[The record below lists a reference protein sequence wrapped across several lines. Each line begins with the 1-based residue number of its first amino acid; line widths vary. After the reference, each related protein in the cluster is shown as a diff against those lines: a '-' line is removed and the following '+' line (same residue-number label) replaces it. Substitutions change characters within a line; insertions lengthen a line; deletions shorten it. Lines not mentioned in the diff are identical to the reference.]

1 MYEEHPVC
9 RKPNDEYVK
18 IWHYMDFRKF
28 VSLLHNEA
36 LFFPRA
42 AMLLRDDPFEG
53 AFPKNGCDPDVRQY
67 FEFTGHKDIVAV
79 NCWHMNEYES
89 NAMWKLY
96 GDSIAIRSTF
106 RRLADSF
113 GDSPEQVHIGIV
125 EYIDYEFDTTRSAPD
140 NMLTYLLHKRP
151 DFGYEAE
158 LRALTLLA
166 PSSAEDPDSAPEIEG
181 GVRIKADLDTLIDEI
196 YVSPRSERWVTDVV
210 QSIAGKY
217 GLYKP
222 VERSKL
228 LDPPEAL
235 PPC

>member
-9 RKPNDEYVK
+9 RKPDNEHVK

-28 VSLLHNEA
+28 VFLLHNEA
-36 LFFPRA
+36 LFFSRA
-42 AMLLRDDPFEG
+42 TTLLKDDPFEG

-67 FEFTGHKDIVAV
+67 FEFTDHKNSVAV

-113 GDSPEQVHIGIV
+113 NDSPEQVFIGIV
-125 EYIDYEFDTTRSAPD
+125 EYIDYEFDTTRSDPD
-140 NMLTYLLHKRP
+140 NMVTYLLHKRP
-151 DFGYEAE
+151 DFVYESE

-166 PSSAEDPDSAPEIEG
+166 PSAENPDSPPEIDS
-181 GVRIKADLDTLIDEI
+181 GVRISVNLDTLIDRV

-210 QSIAGKY
+210 RSVAGKY
-217 GLYKP
+217 RLDRP
-222 VERSKL
+222 VERSRL
-228 LDPPEAL
+228 LDQP
-235 PPC
+235 